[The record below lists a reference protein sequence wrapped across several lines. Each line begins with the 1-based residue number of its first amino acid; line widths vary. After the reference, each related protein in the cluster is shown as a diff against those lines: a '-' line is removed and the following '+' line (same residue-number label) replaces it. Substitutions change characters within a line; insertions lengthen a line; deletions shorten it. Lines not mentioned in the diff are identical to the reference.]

1 MRSQLLGVF
10 GLSIECAIIAFV
22 PCLKSDRGE
31 TVITTTKETR
41 SHVQSQS
48 DHFLVLYLLSL
59 AQPQVSHSRRWY
71 NLTKRALD
79 IVASTALAMILLPLM
94 LAITIVIKATST
106 GPAILVQERIG
117 KGGRVFGFYKFRSMY
132 NNLDPSVD
140 ERFARDYINAAHA
153 APAQWQG
160 VFKPANDKRVTPIG
174 RLLRKTS
181 LDELPQLFNVLKGD
195 MSLVGPRPSMP
206 YEVDLYQPWHF
217 RRLEV
222 LPGITGL
229 AQVNGRSTLTFRE
242 IVKIDID
249 YIQRR
254 SLLLDLVILLRTV
267 PVVLSARGAR

>member
-1 MRSQLLGVF
+1 M
-10 GLSIECAIIAFV
+10 
-22 PCLKSDRGE
+22 
-31 TVITTTKETR
+31 ITTIKDTR
-41 SHVQSQS
+41 THVQSQS

-59 AQPQVSHSRRWY
+59 AQPQVTRSRRWY
-71 NLTKRALD
+71 NLAKRAFD
-79 IVASTALAMILLPLM
+79 ILASAALVALLLPLM
-94 LAITIVIKATST
+94 LLVAMVIKATSA

-117 KGGRVFGFYKFRSMY
+117 RGGRVFGFYKFRSMY
-132 NNLDPSVD
+132 DNLDRSVD
-140 ERFARDYINAAHA
+140 EHFAHAYINGAR
-153 APAQWQG
+153 APAAQWQG
-160 VFKPANDKRVTPIG
+160 VFKPANDKRVTPVG

-229 AQVNGRSTLTFRE
+229 AQVQGRSTLTFRE

-254 SLLLDLVILLRTV
+254 SFLLDLGILLKTV

>member
-1 MRSQLLGVF
+1 M
-10 GLSIECAIIAFV
+10 
-22 PCLKSDRGE
+22 
-31 TVITTTKETR
+31 ITEIKETR

-59 AQPQVSHSRRWY
+59 AQPQVARSRRLY
-71 NLTKRALD
+71 DLAKRAFD
-79 IVASTALAMILLPLM
+79 IVASLALLAASVPLM
-94 LAITIVIKATST
+94 LVIAIIIKATSA

-117 KGGRVFGFYKFRSMY
+117 KGGRVFGFLKFRSMY
-132 NNLDPSVD
+132 DNLDRSLD
-140 ERFARDYINAAHA
+140 ERFARDYINGLDGSAAR
-153 APAQWQG
+153 WQG
-160 VFKPANDKRVTPIG
+160 VFKPANDKRVTPVG

-206 YEVDLYQPWHF
+206 YEVDLYRPWHF

-229 AQVNGRSTLTFRE
+229 AQIQGRSSLTFRE
-242 IVKIDID
+242 IVKIDTD

-254 SLLLDLVILLRTV
+254 SLLLDLAILLKTI
-267 PVVLSARGAR
+267 PVVLSGHGAR

>member
-1 MRSQLLGVF
+1 
-10 GLSIECAIIAFV
+10 
-22 PCLKSDRGE
+22 
-31 TVITTTKETR
+31 VITTTKDTR

-59 AQPQVSHSRRWY
+59 AQPQVARRRRCY
-71 NLTKRALD
+71 HFAKRAFD
-79 IVASTALAMILLPLM
+79 ILASTALAVFLLPLM
-94 LAITIVIKATST
+94 LAVAIAIKVTSA
-106 GPAILVQERIG
+106 GPAILIQERIG

-132 NNLDPSVD
+132 DRPDQSMD

-153 APAQWQG
+153 PAAQWEG
-160 VFKPANDKRVTPIG
+160 VFKPANDKRVTPVG

-229 AQVNGRSTLTFRE
+229 AQVKGRSTLTFRE
-242 IVKIDID
+242 IVKIDIE

-254 SLLLDLVILLRTV
+254 SFLLDLDILLTTV